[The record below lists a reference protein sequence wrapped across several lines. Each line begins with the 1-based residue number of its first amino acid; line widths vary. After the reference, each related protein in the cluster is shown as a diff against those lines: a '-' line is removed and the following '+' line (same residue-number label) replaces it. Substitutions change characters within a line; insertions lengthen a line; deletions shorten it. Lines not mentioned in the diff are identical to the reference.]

1 MIYMQRPW
9 SPPSNENQHS
19 SRGSKR
25 LETPPFLS
33 LVHSLTGAH
42 ALVLCQNMSQQNHA
56 KPISIDGVLPS
67 FFGGGGLL
75 RTQPPSLPTTPV

>member
-1 MIYMQRPW
+1 MIRVYMQRPW

-33 LVHSLTGAH
+33 LVHSLTGA
-42 ALVLCQNMSQQNHA
+42 QNHA
-56 KPISIDGVLPS
+56 KPISIEGVLPS

-75 RTQPPSLPTTPV
+75 HTQPPSLPTTPV